1 VGLLLVIVPW
11 SSFWDQNVLLEALP
25 LLHEWTRSPYV
36 RGAVSGLG
44 LVNMAAGFAE
54 VARAWQAR
62 HDAPSDTRLFSRAD
76 GAPHR

>member
-54 VARAWQAR
+54 VAGRGRRR
-62 HDAPSDTRLFSRAD
+62 HDVAGTRAPFQPFD
-76 GAPHR
+76 GAHHR